1 MTSNVQKITRW
12 DFFKSVPGKASAALL
27 STPWQ
32 RRAAMAVGGLLL
44 LWALAYAALPSLLKW
59 QLQKIA
65 TDKLGR
71 QVTLG
76 AVNFKPWSLELT
88 LDDLAVAK
96 AQPTSAA
103 PGQAN
108 QANATDSAQSSPQ
121 LHIKRIYIDAEMQSL
136 LRLAPVADAIV
147 VEEPVLSLTHQGEGR
162 YDIDDMLERLKPAT
176 NQPAGKPAQFALYNL
191 VLSGGRLDYI
201 DQPVG
206 KTHELRELNFSVPF
220 LSNLASKR
228 DIKTAPHLAFK
239 LNGSRFDTAA
249 EGTPFAQTRKTDA
262 QITLRGVDLSP
273 YLAYW
278 PASLPF
284 QLQSG
289 VLNADVKVAFE
300 QTPNTV
306 VRLSGSVTAEQVRLR
321 DTSAAGREM
330 LAFERLHVSLEDVR
344 PLEQFVKLSAV
355 ELSAPT
361 LQITRDRAGRLNLL
375 PPVANGV
382 GGATKNI
389 AASARP
395 ERARG
400 LNDAEKQAQTSQAV
414 PSPASSAPA
423 QSAPTPTPTPASTPW
438 KVQVAKVTVRDGRVH
453 WLDETLATPAQI
465 RLSGVTFDALA
476 IAMPF
481 AATAPLQFSG
491 SLGLDPAAQN
501 AQTQAKAVERAVNK
515 TRTKAADPALARAP
529 APARAATPARVNF
542 SGSATDQAAQLTA
555 SVAAWPLDMAAKYVG
570 QFLLPAL
577 GGQLDARLG
586 VSWQAASGDRPQAL
600 QVSAPQI
607 ALSDVL
613 LAEGE
618 TSLVSVQ
625 RVALA
630 DVAIDVPGQSFKAA
644 NMQLVQPRLLVERGA
659 DKRWMYQRWMVSQGA
674 PPPAT
679 AKTDNPASAK
689 AEVKADAKA
698 DAQVDVR
705 ADIKANAKTSAP
717 SWAVAINDVQLD
729 GGALSFSD
737 KAGAKPV
744 AFDITELKAQ
754 LGGLVL
760 DDRLASQALA
770 DKPMPLSVSLRLA
783 SGRVQAGTLDFKGS
797 LALSPLQ
804 AQGQLQASRLPVQ
817 AFEPYFASTLNIEVL
832 RADTSFKGRLAY
844 RQTPSGPQAQLAGDL
859 TLEQFKANTLAPKED
874 LLAWKALNLR
884 GLNVA
889 LDPAKATRVDVK
901 ETVLTDFF
909 ARVIVTPEGRINL
922 QDLLKPS
929 ATASAAPPEV
939 LPENA
944 IKTIAASARPS
955 LATAPKGTQ
964 SAAFAVLPAAGASA
978 ALESRAAIVN
988 FGPMSLINGKVLFSD
1003 RLVKPN
1009 YSADL
1014 TELTGKLSAFSSV
1027 APSTP
1032 ANGSASASTPD
1043 MADLELSG
1051 KAEGTASLEILGKL
1065 NPLAKPLALDIK
1077 GKVRDLD
1084 LPPLSPYSVKYAGY
1098 GIKQGKLSV
1107 DVNYVVQPDGR
1118 LTATNK
1124 VILKQ
1129 LSFGDKV
1136 EGSQASLPVKLAV
1149 ALLAD
1154 RNGVIDMDLP
1164 ISGSLNDP
1172 QFSLGPVI
1180 IKVIVNVIVKAV
1192 TAPFSLLANA
1202 LGGGAGSAGDGGGEE
1217 PGFVSFTAGSA
1228 VLAPEAR
1235 ARLDKVAQAL
1245 LDRPALKL
1253 TVAGTSSLEAERDGV
1268 KRERLGELVLAE
1280 KRRQQAR
1287 QGLKEEV
1294 KDDMKESDSAIS
1306 TPADSAGDKASD
1318 YPALLKQVYQRADM
1332 PKPRNLIGLA
1342 RGLPDAEMEKLLLAD
1357 IPVSEDVMRAL
1368 AQQRGVAVKDF
1379 LTAKRLPPE
1388 QLVLGASKVL
1398 PPDAKWTPRAELN
1411 LAMP

>member
-1 MTSNVQKITRW
+1 MKSKQQENKRW
-12 DFFKSVPGKASAALL
+12 EFFNSVSGKLSVALHSAR
-27 STPWQ
+27 WQ
-32 RRAAMAVGGLLL
+32 RRVALAVGGLLL
-44 LWALAYAALPSLLKW
+44 LWALAYAAVPSLLKW

-65 TDKLGR
+65 SDKLGR
-71 QVTLG
+71 QVTVG

-88 LDDLAVAK
+88 LHDLAIAK
-96 AQPTSAA
+96 AQPDGAA
-103 PGQAN
+103 PGRAN
-108 QANATDSAQSSPQ
+108 QAKQANAPGAAQPSPQ

-147 VEEPVLSLTHQGEGR
+147 VEEPALSLTHRGAGR
-162 YDIDDMLERLKPAT
+162 YDIDDMLERLKPAA
-176 NQPAGKPAQFALYNL
+176 NEPAGKPAQFALYNL
-191 VLSGGRLDYI
+191 VLSGGRLDYV
-201 DQPVG
+201 DQAVG
-206 KTHELRELNFSVPF
+206 KTHELRELNLSVPF

-239 LNGSRFDTAA
+239 LNGSSFDTAA

-262 QITLRGVDLSP
+262 QITLRGLDLSP

-278 PASLPF
+278 PASLPVR
-284 QLQSG
+284 LQSG

-300 QTPNTV
+300 QTPETV
-306 VRLSGSVTAEQVRLR
+306 VRLSGSVTAGQVRLR
-321 DTSAAGREM
+321 DASAAGRET
-330 LAFERLHVSLEDVR
+330 LAFERLHVSLDDVR
-344 PLEQFVKLSAV
+344 PLQQFVKLSSV

-375 PPVANGV
+375 PPVDQN
-382 GGATKNI
+382 ATKNI
-389 AASARP
+389 AVSARP
-395 ERARG
+395 ERAAG
-400 LNDAEKQAQTSQAV
+400 LNDAEKQAQAEQATQAV
-414 PSPASSAPA
+414 PVVPPASSARA
-423 QSAPTPTPTPASTPW
+423 QSAPTSTPW
-438 KVQVAKVTVRDGRVH
+438 KVQVAKVAVRDGRIH
-453 WLDETLATPAQI
+453 WLDETLTTPAQI
-465 RLSGVTFDALA
+465 RLSGVTLDASA
-476 IAMPF
+476 IALPF

-491 SLGLDPAAQN
+491 SLGLDPAAQS
-501 AQTQAKAVERAVNK
+501 AQVQAKVLEKTVNK
-515 TRTKAADPALARAP
+515 ARTKAAGPALAQAQTQIQ
-529 APARAATPARVNF
+529 APARPATPARVSF
-542 SGSATDQAAQLTA
+542 KGTATDQAAQLTA

-577 GGQLDARLG
+577 SGQLDAQLG
-586 VSWQAASGDRPQAL
+586 VNWQAASGDRPQAL

-607 ALSDVL
+607 ALTDVL
-613 LAEGE
+613 LAEGQ

-630 DVAIDVPGQSFKAA
+630 DVAIDLPGQSLRAA
-644 NMQLVQPRLLVERGA
+644 SMQLVQPQLLVERGA
-659 DKRWMYQRWMVSQGA
+659 DKRWMYQRWLVGQSPA
-674 PPPAT
+674 ASPAT
-679 AKTDNPASAK
+679 AKTETPASAK
-689 AEVKADAKA
+689 TT
-698 DAQVDVR
+698 
-705 ADIKANAKTSAP
+705 NP

-744 AFDITELKAQ
+744 VFDIAELKAQ

-760 DDRLASQALA
+760 DDRPASQALA

-783 SGRVQAGTLDFKGS
+783 SGRVQPGTLDFKGS

-804 AQGQLQASRLPVQ
+804 AQGELQASRLPAQ
-817 AFEPYFASTLNIEVL
+817 AFEPYFASALNIELL
-832 RADTSFKGRLAY
+832 RADTSFKGRAAF
-844 RQTPSGPQAQLAGDL
+844 RQTDAGPQAQLAGDL

-874 LLAWKALNLR
+874 LLAWKTLNLR
-884 GLNVA
+884 GLSVA

-929 ATASAAPPEV
+929 AARPAA
-939 LPENA
+939 LPADA
-944 IKTIAASARPS
+944 IKTIAADARPS
-955 LATAPKGTQ
+955 SATALKGTQ
-964 SAAFAVLPAAGASA
+964 TTGLAASPPAGAGA
-978 ALESRAAIVN
+978 APDSRAPVVN
-988 FGPMSLINGKVLFSD
+988 FGPTSLINGKVLFSD

-1014 TELTGKLSAFSSV
+1014 TELTGKLGAFSSI
-1027 APSTP
+1027 PP
-1032 ANGSASASTPD
+1032 ATASNALPN
-1043 MADLELSG
+1043 MADLELRG
-1051 KAEGTASLEILGKL
+1051 KAEGTASLEIVGKL

-1098 GIKQGKLSV
+1098 GIKRGLLSV

-1118 LTATNK
+1118 LTAANK
-1124 VILKQ
+1124 VILRQ

-1136 EGSQASLPVKLAV
+1136 EGAQASLPVKLAV

-1180 IKVIVNVIVKAV
+1180 VKAIANVIVKAV

-1202 LGGGAGSAGDGGGEE
+1202 LGGGAADAGSSDLST
-1217 PGFVSFTAGSA
+1217 VSFAAGSA
-1228 VLAPEAR
+1228 LLAPEAR
-1235 ARLDKVAQAL
+1235 ARLDTVAQAL
-1245 LDRPALKL
+1245 LDRPALRL
-1253 TVAGTSSLEAERDGV
+1253 TVAGGASLEAERDGF
-1268 KRERLGELVLAE
+1268 KRERLGEMLRAE
-1280 KRRQQAR
+1280 KRRQQDR

-1294 KDDMKESDSAIS
+1294 KEEVRDDMKEAVSAS
-1306 TPADSAGDKASD
+1306 ASD
-1318 YPALLKQVYQRADM
+1318 YPALLKEVYQRADM
-1332 PKPRNLIGLA
+1332 PKPRNVIGLA
-1342 RGLPDAEMEKLLLAD
+1342 RGLPDAEMEKLLLAE
-1357 IPVSEDVMRAL
+1357 IPVSEDAMRAL
-1368 AQQRGVAVKDF
+1368 AQQRGVAVKDY

-1388 QLVLGASKVL
+1388 QLVLGAAKVL
-1398 PPDAKWTPRAELN
+1398 PLEAKWTPRAELN

>member
-12 DFFKSVPGKASAALL
+12 DFLKSVPGKASAALL
-27 STPWQ
+27 STHWQ

-88 LDDLAVAK
+88 LEDLVIAK
-96 AQPTSAA
+96 AQPASAV

-108 QANATDSAQSSPQ
+108 QTNATGAAQSSPQ

-162 YDIDDMLERLKPAT
+162 YDIDDMLERLKPAA

-273 YLAYW
+273 YSAYW

-355 ELSAPT
+355 ELNAPT

-382 GGATKNI
+382 SSATKNI
-389 AASARP
+389 AANAGP
-395 ERARG
+395 EWARG
-400 LNDAEKQAQTSQAV
+400 LNDAEKQAQTSQTV

-423 QSAPTPTPTPASTPW
+423 QSVPTPKPAPASTPW

-465 RLSGVTFDALA
+465 RLSGVTLDASA

-481 AATAPLQFSG
+481 AASAPLRFRG

-501 AQTQAKAVERAVNK
+501 AQTQAKAVEKTVNK
-515 TRTKAADPALARAP
+515 TRTKAADPALAQAP
-529 APARAATPARVNF
+529 APARAATAARVNF

-577 GGQLDARLG
+577 GGQLDAQLG
-586 VSWQAASGDRPQAL
+586 LSWQAASGDKPQAL

-613 LAEGE
+613 LAEGK

-644 NMQLVQPRLLVERGA
+644 NMQLVQPQLLVERGG

-679 AKTDNPASAK
+679 VTTQATGNAK
-689 AEVKADAKA
+689 
-698 DAQVDVR
+698 VDVKV
-705 ADIKANAKTSAP
+705 DIKANAKTSAP

-737 KAGAKPV
+737 RAGAKPV
-744 AFDITELKAQ
+744 AFEVTELKAQ
-754 LGGLVL
+754 LGRLVL
-760 DDRLASQALA
+760 DDRPASQALA

-783 SGRVQAGTLDFKGS
+783 SGRVQPGTLDFKGS

-844 RQTPSGPQAQLAGDL
+844 RQTPAGPQAQLAGDL

-889 LDPAKATRVDVK
+889 LEPAKATRVDVK

-929 ATASAAPPEV
+929 VTASAAPPEV

-955 LATAPKGTQ
+955 LATAPKSTQ
-964 SAAFAVLPAAGASA
+964 SAVFAVPPAAGTSA
-978 ALESRAAIVN
+978 ALESRAPIVN

-1043 MADLELSG
+1043 MADLELRG

-1077 GKVRDLD
+1077 GRVRDLD

-1268 KRERLGELVLAE
+1268 KRERLGELVRAE

-1294 KDDMKESDSAIS
+1294 KDDMKESDSAAA

-1318 YPALLKQVYQRADM
+1318 YPSLLKQVYQRADM

-1368 AQQRGVAVKDF
+1368 ALQRGVAVKDY

-1388 QLVLGASKVL
+1388 QLVLDASKVL